1 MPVVNYVKNGFSNIR
16 ALVSSIVGDMTST
29 TNGHEYFK
37 LVFPTTAYT
46 SGQQVFQPKN
56 GGFYPDANVVILES
70 RIASDPLA
78 NIDVSVTNSGSIN
91 AAWRLGFV
99 LHNENI
105 LTVHAGTRLN
115 LPGKETNPLAP
126 RGNLV
131 FLTNRAT
138 KADALEFREP
148 AGCMNIKSWSN
159 YTNTNNIF
167 GKVPKSVVGSTSD
180 VQLPAPDYTKPDE
193 VFISRVT
200 SVGAETAYPMNYALT
215 MTNRGV
221 VLVVWE
227 DNQEEIPEG
236 SLPENGYG
244 AFNGNVDITYGNSP
258 LRWFAIQRA
267 VDRETG
273 KVRGSYA
280 TRSGLP
286 FFNTGGY
293 GATVTIAVTPPGTA
307 VTGATL
313 VAGGQYYSVGDIVNI
328 AGGGGKGATFTVDTV
343 NTTTGAILTLTLASG
358 GSGYAA
364 ALAVATST
372 QPSGLTLNITA
383 VGGIVTVATVA
394 SGGAFYPVGLTVT
407 ILGGAFNATVTVDTI
422 NPVTGEVLTLIGLI
436 GGSGYTT
443 LAGAATTFTPIP
455 KFANETSRCPVFC
468 VFGTGVPNSYRKFI
482 VREIDSLV
490 PSPKRPAT
498 YNTEDSPAILNP
510 LPQQSV
516 TEQGEFVVTFLNNLS
531 TSRFRYGD
539 EMDLIG
545 TVGAEV
551 AGAGTSITVK
561 VYQDTYTRTYRAMF
575 TNKQYGKG
583 MRIMML
589 TAANDADEQT
599 NTGVNYTGTII
610 NNPIY

>member
-1 MPVVNYVKNGFSNIR
+1 MPVVSYVKNGFATIR
-16 ALVSSIVGDMTST
+16 ELVTSIAADMTST
-29 TNGHEYFK
+29 ASGDEYFK
-37 LVFPTTAYT
+37 LVYPTTVYA
-46 SGQQVFQPKN
+46 SGDPVFVPQV
-56 GGFYPDANVVILES
+56 GGTYPDAKVVILES

-78 NIDVSVTNSGSIN
+78 NVNVSVTTSGVVN

-99 LHNENI
+99 LHSETI
-105 LTVHAGTRLN
+105 LTVHAGTRLT
-115 LPGKETNPLAP
+115 LPGKESNPAGTP
-126 RGNLV
+126 GKLV

-138 KADALEFREP
+138 NINALEFREP
-148 AGCMNIKSWSN
+148 AGCMNTKPWSN

-167 GKVPKSVVGSTSD
+167 GQIPAASLGPGRTLPA
-180 VQLPAPDYTKPDE
+180 QLPAPDYTQPDE

-200 SVGAETAYPMNYALT
+200 SIGAESAYPMNYALT
-215 MTNRGV
+215 ICNRGM

-227 DNQEEIPEG
+227 DNQEEIPEAG
-236 SLPENGYG
+236 LPSGGYG
-244 AFNGNVDITYGNSP
+244 VNADAVDLTKVYGNSP

-273 KVRGSYA
+273 KVRGGYA
-280 TRSGLP
+280 ARSGLP
-286 FFNTGGY
+286 Y
-293 GATVTIAVTPPGTA
+293 ADPGT
-307 VTGATL
+307 G
-313 VAGGQYYSVGDIVNI
+313 
-328 AGGGGKGATFTVDTV
+328 F
-343 NTTTGAILTLTLASG
+343 
-358 GSGYAA
+358 
-364 ALAVATST
+364 
-372 QPSGLTLNITA
+372 
-383 VGGIVTVATVA
+383 
-394 SGGAFYPVGLTVT
+394 
-407 ILGGAFNATVTVDTI
+407 I
-422 NPVTGEVLTLIGLI
+422 NE
-436 GGSGYTT
+436 
-443 LAGAATTFTPIP
+443 
-455 KFANETSRCPVFC
+455 KSRCPVFC
-468 VFGTGVPNSYRKFI
+468 VFGTGVPNNYRKFV

-561 VYQDTYTRTYRAMF
+561 VYQDTATRTYTAMF

-589 TAANDADEQT
+589 TAADENDEVA
-599 NTGVNYTGTII
+599 NTGIDYINQPIVNIPYA
-610 NNPIY
+610 